1 MIPEKILHYIGGKH
15 VPSLNGATFG
25 VADPVTNQVYAQ
37 AAAGGAEDV
46 QRAVEAASIAFETS
60 QWPSMAAR
68 ARARVLNRIADA
80 ITSRAER
87 IASLETF
94 DTGLPVTQARGQAA
108 RAAENFRF
116 FADVIVAQ
124 HEDAFS
130 QPGQLGYVLRK
141 PTGVAGLITW
151 FMFGMGAQ

>member
-68 ARARVLNRIADA
+68 ARAR
-80 ITSRAER
+80 
-87 IASLETF
+87 
-94 DTGLPVTQARGQAA
+94 
-108 RAAENFRF
+108 
-116 FADVIVAQ
+116 
-124 HEDAFS
+124 
-130 QPGQLGYVLRK
+130 
-141 PTGVAGLITW
+141 
-151 FMFGMGAQ
+151 